1 VVATLARLLDRRKT
15 LTLTDQLRAAQEFK
29 RLHTLVTQYQALL
42 DDRLL
47 AAQATLQ
54 AAEAQMRSLLADPV
68 LTPEVS

>member
-1 VVATLARLLDRRKT
+1 
-15 LTLTDQLRAAQEFK
+15 
-29 RLHTLVTQYQALL
+29 L